1 MTFRDLV
8 AISAGNLSRMKL
20 RTFLTVSGV
29 VIAIGTFV
37 AMVSFGAGN
46 QKYIS
51 DQFDKLGLFST
62 MQVHRQTKTAAG
74 DSTGARLLDGQALTD
89 LSKIPG
95 VRLAYP
101 FDAITVTV
109 AMADSQLSAKAQALP
124 VSAMQTRLFSQLR
137 TGGSFSSDSAKET
150 VVTPQFLH
158 LFGITHPDSIIGDT
172 IVISVRVAT
181 VDSGLAGL
189 LPRDSGWVRQQVRAI
204 RFDSLFQ
211 SEYRQRQAKRLTNDA
226 ISRFVNGFFNHR
238 AVLKETLTVVGVLE
252 ERGTGHTRMEPIIL
266 PVSIAAK
273 FRSAGLSDDPTAL
286 FSALSQGTIFSLDS
300 AASSRSYPQ
309 ITLDVDPAVPLK
321 SISDSVKALG
331 FQPFS
336 FAEMFEE
343 MQKFFF
349 YFNLALSVVGLIA
362 LVTASLGIVN
372 TMVMSILERRREI
385 GVLKSLGADDRHIR
399 ILFLVESG
407 VIGAI
412 GSVVGIVV
420 GWGVTR
426 IASLIIKHY
435 MEREGVGPVE
445 LFALPVWLILTAVA
459 VGIVVS
465 VAAGYYPASRAARV
479 DPVEALR
486 NE

>member
-51 DQFDKLGLFST
+51 EQYEELGLFST
-62 MQVHRQTKTAAG
+62 LQVHRLSKTAAG
-74 DSTGARLLDGQALTD
+74 DSTQARPLDQQALNE

-101 FDAITVTV
+101 FDAMTVT
-109 AMADSQLSAKAQALP
+109 AALADSQLSAKAQALP
-124 VSAMQTRLFSQLR
+124 LSAMQTRLFSQFR
-137 TGGSFSSDSAKET
+137 AGHSFSSDSAKEV
-150 VVTPQFLH
+150 VVTPQLLH
-158 LFGITHPDSIIGDT
+158 LFGLTHPDSLIGDT
-172 IVISVRVAT
+172 MVISIRVAT
-181 VDSGLAGL
+181 IDSGLAGL
-189 LPRDSGWVRQQVRAI
+189 IPRDSGWIRQQVRAI
-204 RFDSLFQ
+204 QFDSLLQ
-211 SEYRQRQAKRLTNDA
+211 SAYRQRQAKRLTNEA
-226 ISRFVNGFFNHR
+226 ISRFVNGFFEHR
-238 AVLKETLTVVGVLE
+238 AIVKETLTVVGVLE
-252 ERGTGHTRMEPIIL
+252 ERGAGRTRMEPIVL
-266 PVSIAAK
+266 PVAIAAK
-273 FRSAGLSDDPTAL
+273 FRSSGLSDDPSAL
-286 FSALSQGTIFSLDS
+286 FTAFSQGTVFSLDS

-309 ITLDVDPAVPLK
+309 ITLDIDPNVPLK
-321 SISDSVKALG
+321 AISDSVRAMG
-331 FQPFS
+331 FEPFS
-336 FAEMFEE
+336 FAQMFEE

-407 VIGAI
+407 VIGAV
-412 GSVVGIVV
+412 GSVVGILV

-426 IASLIIKHY
+426 IASVIIKQF
-435 MEREGVGPVE
+435 MMKSGVGPIE
-445 LFALPVWLILTAVA
+445 LFALPLWLILTAVA

-465 VAAGYYPASRAARV
+465 VAAGYYPASRAAKV